1 MSLSGVGFFLCSKG
15 KGRCG
20 LLDSP
25 AALCLDVG
33 VDVDV
38 VSAGQGT
45 GAICANKSNS
55 CSEYPPFMDP
65 YNV

>member
-1 MSLSGVGFFLCSKG
+1 M
-15 KGRCG
+15 
-20 LLDSP
+20 LLDRP

-45 GAICANKSNS
+45 GAICANESNS
-55 CSEYPPFMDP
+55 CSEYPPFMDS